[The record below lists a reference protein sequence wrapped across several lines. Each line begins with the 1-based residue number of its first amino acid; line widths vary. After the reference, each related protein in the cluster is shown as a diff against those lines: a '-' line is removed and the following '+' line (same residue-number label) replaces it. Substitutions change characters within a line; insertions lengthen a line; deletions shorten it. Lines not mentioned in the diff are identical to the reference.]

1 METASPRDLLAL
13 GHMFVDFHSL
23 IGDRKAAVE
32 LAIDTVIVSKVT
44 GDAQAK
50 VREIYKR
57 VFA

>member
-1 METASPRDLLAL
+1 
-13 GHMFVDFHSL
+13 VDFHSL